1 MTLIRKTLPLG
12 IEFGPVRWGLFYFT
26 LKLGHQTFETNFSDV
41 FDPTYRFK
49 HWLEAIAIG
58 VEQCSFTFDPEGNEI
73 RFTFDQVTYDRAEYR
88 VTHPWSDGELLLN
101 GNVDRRQLVG
111 AFYNG
116 FLTYDASPEFDRY
129 QWEAE
134 PTWHVLSVKTG
145 IDLEGLI
152 NKLLPYDRSEL
163 LSLDTSLKRCDFPA
177 KSDIV
182 GDQLEAWP
190 SELPDRPALW
200 SLADDFDVLSTD
212 RKREAL
218 RKALE
223 KPYCCE
229 QRGTSLKEL
238 RSPLIDD
245 FLSRA

>member
-26 LKLGHQTFETNFSDV
+26 LKLGEQTLETNFSDV
-41 FDPTYRFK
+41 FDPMLRLK

-58 VEQCSFTFDPEGNEI
+58 VEQCSFTFDPEGNDI
-73 RFTFDQVTYDRAEYR
+73 RFTFEQVTYDRAEYR
-88 VTHPWSDGELLLN
+88 VTYAWSDSDLLLN
-101 GNVDRRQLVG
+101 GNVDRRQLVS
-111 AFYNG
+111 AFYDG
-116 FLTYDASPEFDRY
+116 FLAYDASPEFDRY
-129 QWEAE
+129 QWEVE

-163 LSLDTSLKRCDFPA
+163 LSLDTSLKRCDFPP

-190 SELPDRPALW
+190 SELPDSPALW
-200 SLADDFDVLSTD
+200 SLEEDFDVLSTEG
-212 RKREAL
+212 KREAL

-229 QRGTSLKEL
+229 QSGTSLNEL
-238 RSPLIDD
+238 HSPIIEE
-245 FLSRA
+245 FLSR